1 VAKKPSP
8 NAKTNFPSDG
18 PAYVSWAGTKA
29 QEAESLQVYTNAIQ
43 EAATASQGS
52 RTRDFSDL
60 TTRLSGKPGLRNSDY
75 DHFRPEQQVPEKPK
89 DIIAFARASYRRIGL
104 IRNAI
109 DLMGD
114 FACQG
119 VRLVHP
125 NKRVEKFYNDWFSRV
140 QGKETSERLC
150 NLLFREANV
159 PIRMRTAKVNK
170 QKRLEMQ
177 RSVASP
183 DMNADIKISD
193 FSKGELPWQYSFLD
207 PLTLE
212 LVGGPL
218 AVLSDSRQYMIK
230 LPRNLVNL
238 IRKARNSTDPLERD
252 LLNQLSPEIL
262 QAAESNQS
270 VLLPPEKTFVY
281 FYKKD
286 DWQEWADP
294 MTYACFND
302 LILYERLKLADKTAL
317 DGAISKIRIFKLG
330 SLDHK
335 LAPTPAA
342 ASTLQSILGS
352 NVGGGTT
359 DIVWGPDIE
368 LLETGT
374 DIQRFLGEEKYR
386 PTLMAIY
393 ACLGIPPTLTGTF
406 GATGTTNNFIS
417 LKTLTERLSYVR
429 NTVLQFWNHQL
440 KLVQHAMGFRFPA
453 QVEFDFMYL
462 DDPAAMTNLLLSM
475 ADRNIVSDEFVQRH
489 IKAKPEIEQR
499 RVMSENKSRDTK
511 KIEKVSPYHAVDK
524 QHSLEKIALQT
535 GIVSPSQVG
544 VELKDKNGDESAL
557 EMRRPHKQDSPSESE
572 PPNND
577 DTELDDDNRGG
588 GEPGRPK
595 NSRDVGPR
603 KTKEFK
609 PKNKAAVELWA
620 KGAQDKL
627 SEILNPGLLKQ
638 FNKKNMRSLT
648 LQEFNQAEQIKF
660 SVLYYCDYLQPI
672 NHSTISQALSQK
684 LPNGVLEECESWIN
698 NAADDMDRKLS
709 IDEIRNIRAAF
720 YAEQYTS
727 EGKYAYR
734 DVRTGQIYY
743 YSRIGVYKKNGR
755 VLVLVHNP

>member
-1 VAKKPSP
+1 MPFRK
-8 NAKTNFPSDG
+8 
-18 PAYVSWAGTKA
+18 
-29 QEAESLQVYTNAIQ
+29 QQLLRHR
-43 EAATASQGS
+43 S
-52 RTRDFSDL
+52 RNRDFSDL
-60 TTRLSGKPGLRNSDY
+60 TTSLSGKPGLRSTDY
-75 DHFRPEQQVPEKPK
+75 DYFRPDQKVPEDAK
-89 DIIAFARASYRRIGL
+89 DIIAFARSAYRRIGL

-119 VRLVHP
+119 IRLVHQ
-125 NKRVEKFYNDWFSRV
+125 NKRIEKFYNEWFARIK
-140 QGKETSERLC
+140 GKETSERLC

-159 PIRMRTAKVNK
+159 PIRMRTAKINK

-193 FSKGELPWQYSFLD
+193 FTKGELPWQYSFLD
-207 PLTLE
+207 PLTIE
-212 LVGGPL
+212 LIGGPIAAL
-218 AVLSDSRQYMIK
+218 TGNRKYMIK
-230 LPRNLVNL
+230 LPRHITNL
-238 IRKARNSTDPLERD
+238 IRKLKDSDNPLERE
-252 LLNQLSPEIL
+252 LLNHVSPEIL
-262 QAAESNQS
+262 QAAENNQG

-330 SLDHK
+330 SLEHK

-429 NTVLQFWNHQL
+429 NIVLDFWNHQL
-440 KLVQHAMGFRFPA
+440 KIVQSAMGFRFPA

-462 DDPAAMTNLLLSM
+462 DDPAAMTNLLLAM

-499 RVMSENKSRDTK
+499 RVLSENKGRDTK
-511 KIEKVSPYHAVDK
+511 KMEKVSPYHSVDK

-535 GIVSPSQVG
+535 GIASPSQVG

-557 EMRRPHKQDSPSESE
+557 EMRRPKETSQ
-572 PPNND
+572 PNNPQVP
-577 DTELDDDNRGG
+577 ENPNV

-595 NSRDVGPR
+595 NSRDIEKR

-609 PKNKAAVELWA
+609 PKNKATIELWA
-620 KGAQDKL
+620 KDAQAKVSDF
-627 SEILNPGLLKQ
+627 LNPGILKQ
-638 FNKKNMRSLT
+638 FKKKNMRSLT

-660 SVLYYCDYLQPI
+660 SVLYNLDYLQAVDNMSI
-672 NHSTISQALSQK
+672 YTGLNKK
-684 LPNGVLEECESWIN
+684 LPNGVLKECEEWIS
-698 NAADDMDRKLS
+698 NATIDMNRKLS
-709 IDEIRNIRAAF
+709 IEEIRNIRASF
-720 YAEQYTS
+720 YAEQYVA
-727 EGKYAYR
+727 EGKFAYK
-734 DVRTGQIYY
+734 DLKTGEIYY
-743 YSRIGVYKKNGR
+743 YSRRGIYRKNGR
-755 VLVLVHNP
+755 MLIFVSKS

>member
-1 VAKKPSP
+1 MAKKPSP
-8 NAKTNFPSDG
+8 NAKVNFPSDG
-18 PAYVSWAGTKA
+18 PAYVSWAGSR
-29 QEAESLQVYTNAIQ
+29 AEQDKSLQIYTNAIQ
-43 EAATASQGS
+43 EAATASQSS

-60 TTRLSGKPGLRNSDY
+60 TTRLSGKPGLRTSDY
-75 DHFRPEQQVPEKPK
+75 DYFRPDQAVPEKPK

-125 NKRVEKFYNDWFSRV
+125 NKRVEKFYNEWFSRV
-140 QGKETSERLC
+140 KGKETSERLC

-159 PIRMRTAKVNK
+159 PISMRTAKVNK

-193 FSKGELPWQYSFLD
+193 FSKGELPWQYSFID
-207 PLTLE
+207 PLTIE
-212 LVGGPL
+212 LVGGPV
-218 AVLSDSRQYMIK
+218 AVLADKRQYMIK
-230 LPRNLVNL
+230 LPRHLLNL
-238 IRKARNSTDPLERD
+238 IRKLRSSDNHLERK
-252 LLNQLSPEIL
+252 LLHQIPPEIL
-262 QAAESNQS
+262 KAAESNQG

-330 SLDHK
+330 SLEHK

-342 ASTLQSILGS
+342 ASTLQSILGA

-429 NTVLQFWNHQL
+429 NIVLNFWNHQL
-440 KLVQHAMGFRFPA
+440 KLVQQAMGFRFPA

-462 DDPAAMTNLLLSM
+462 DDPAAMTNLLLAM
-475 ADRNIVSDEFVQRH
+475 ADRNIISDEFVQRH
-489 IKAKPEIEQR
+489 IKAKPDIEQR
-499 RVMSENKSRDTK
+499 RVMSEKQSRNTK
-511 KIEKVSPYHAVDK
+511 KIEKVSPYHSVDK
-524 QHSLEKIALQT
+524 EHSLEKIALQT
-535 GIVSPSQVG
+535 GVVSPTQVG

-557 EMRRPHKQDSPSESE
+557 EMRRPKDQPQPKSPSV
-572 PPNND
+572 PKGPNV
-577 DTELDDDNRGG
+577 

-595 NSRDVGPR
+595 NSRDIEKR

-609 PKNKAAVELWA
+609 PKNKASVELWA
-620 KGAQDKL
+620 KGAQDKVAD
-627 SEILNPGLLKQ
+627 ILNPGILKQ

-648 LQEFNQAEQIKF
+648 SQEFNQAEQIKF
-660 SVLYYCDYLQPI
+660 SVLYHCDYLQPI
-672 NHSTISQALSQK
+672 DHTTIEQALNKK
-684 LPNGVLEECESWIN
+684 LPNGVLEECESWII
-698 NAADDMDRKLS
+698 NAAHDMDRKLS

-720 YAEQYTS
+720 YAEHYTT

-734 DVRTGQIYY
+734 DVRTGEIYY

-755 VLVLVHNP
+755 VLVLVRNP

>member
-1 VAKKPSP
+1 MAKKPSP
-8 NAKTNFPSDG
+8 NAKVSFPSDG
-18 PAYVSWAGTKA
+18 PAYVSWAGSKADQTK
-29 QEAESLQVYTNAIQ
+29 SLEVYTSAIQ
-43 EAATASQGS
+43 EAATAGQGS
-52 RTRDFSDL
+52 RTRSFSDL
-60 TTRLSGKPGLRNSDY
+60 TTNLSGRPGLRESDY
-75 DHFRPEQQVPEKPK
+75 DSFRPDQKVPESHK
-89 DIIAFARASYRRIGL
+89 DIIAFARKAYRRIGL

-119 VRLVHP
+119 IRLVHQ
-125 NKRVEKFYNDWFSRV
+125 NKRVEKFYNEWFARV
-140 QGKETSERLC
+140 KGKETSERLC

-159 PIRMRTAKVNK
+159 PIRMRTAKINK

-183 DMNADIKISD
+183 DMNADIKVSN
-193 FSKGELPWQYSFLD
+193 FSKGELPWQYSFID
-207 PLTLE
+207 PLTVE
-212 LVGGPL
+212 VVGGS
-218 AVLSDSRQYMIK
+218 LSSLTGNRRYIVK
-230 LPRNLVNL
+230 LPRHIANM
-238 IRKARNSTDPLERD
+238 IRKFRNSDNPLERD
-252 LLNQLSPEIL
+252 ILNQIPPEIL
-262 QAAESNQS
+262 QAAENNQG

-359 DIVWGPDIE
+359 DIVWGPDFE
-368 LLETGT
+368 LIETGT
-374 DIQRFLGEEKYR
+374 DVQRFLGEEKYR

-406 GATGTTNNFIS
+406 GAAGTTNNFIS

-429 NTVLQFWNHQL
+429 NNVLDFWSHQV
-440 KLVQHAMGFRFPA
+440 KIVQSTMGFRFPA

-462 DDPAAMTNLLLSM
+462 DDPASMTNLLLAM

-499 RVMSENKSRDTK
+499 RVMSEKQSRNTK
-511 KIEKVSPYHAVDK
+511 KMEKVSPYHSIDK
-524 QHSLEKIALQT
+524 EHSLEKIALQT
-535 GIVSPSQVG
+535 GVASPSQVG
-544 VELKDKNGDESAL
+544 VELKEKNGDESAL
-557 EMRRPHKQDSPSESE
+557 EMRRPKDAGPGNNNKPPEDSNVEQ
-572 PPNND
+572 
-577 DTELDDDNRGG
+577 
-588 GEPGRPK
+588 PGRPK
-595 NSRDVGPR
+595 NSRDVEKR

-609 PKNKAAVELWA
+609 PKNKASIGLWA
-620 KGAQDKL
+620 KDAQVKIA
-627 SEILNPGLLKQ
+627 EIINPGILKQ

-648 LQEFNQAEQIKF
+648 AKEFNQAEQIKF
-660 SVLYYCDYLQPI
+660 SVLYNLNYLEPI
-672 NHSTISQALSQK
+672 NEEVIYSGLNQK
-684 LPNGVLEECESWIN
+684 LPNGVLEKCEEWIT
-698 NAADDMDRKLS
+698 NAALDINRKLS
-709 IDEIRNIRAAF
+709 IEEIRNIRTTF
-720 YAEQYTS
+720 YAEHYVAK
-727 EGKYAYR
+727 GKFAYK
-734 DVRTGQIYY
+734 DPVTGEIYY
-743 YSRIGVYKKNGR
+743 YSRRGVYRKNGR
-755 VLVLVHNP
+755 VLILVNKP

>member
-1 VAKKPSP
+1 MAKKPSP
-8 NAKTNFPSDG
+8 NAKVNFPPDG
-18 PAYVSWAGTKA
+18 PAYVSWAGNKA
-29 QEAESLQVYTNAIQ
+29 QQAAGLKIYTSAIQ
-43 EAATASQGS
+43 ESATASTSS
-52 RTRDFSDL
+52 RTRNFSDL
-60 TTRLSGKPGLRNSDY
+60 TTSLSGRPGLRESDY
-75 DHFRPEQQVPEKPK
+75 DYFRPDQAVPETHK
-89 DIIAFARASYRRIGL
+89 DIIAFARKAYRRIGL

-119 VRLVHP
+119 IRLVHQ
-125 NKRVEKFYNDWFSRV
+125 NKRIEKFYNEWFTRV
-140 QGKETSERLC
+140 RGKETSERLC

-159 PIRMRTAKVNK
+159 PIRMRTAKINK

-183 DMNADIKISD
+183 DMNADIKVSD
-193 FSKGELPWQYSFLD
+193 FSKGEIPWRYSFID
-207 PLTLE
+207 PLTVE
-212 LVGGPL
+212 VVGGS
-218 AVLSDSRQYMIK
+218 LSSLTSERKYIIK
-230 LPRNLVNL
+230 LPRHIANM
-238 IRKARNSTDPLERD
+238 IRKFRNSDNPLEKD
-252 LLNQLSPEIL
+252 VLNQIPPEIL
-262 QAAESNQS
+262 KAAENNQG

-368 LLETGT
+368 LIETGT
-374 DIQRFLGEEKYR
+374 DVQRFLGEEKYR

-406 GATGTTNNFIS
+406 GASGTTNNFIS

-429 NTVLQFWNHQL
+429 NIVLEFWTHQL
-440 KLVQHAMGFRFPA
+440 KIVQTTMGFRFPA
-453 QVEFDFMYL
+453 QLEFDFMYL
-462 DDPAAMTNLLLSM
+462 DDPAAMTNLLLAM

-499 RVMSENKSRDTK
+499 RVLSEKQSRNTK
-511 KIEKVSPYHAVDK
+511 KMEKVSPYHSIDK
-524 QHSLEKIALQT
+524 EHSLEKIALQT
-535 GIVSPSQVG
+535 GVASPSQVG
-544 VELKDKNGDESAL
+544 IELKEKNGDESAL
-557 EMRRPHKQDSPSESE
+557 EMRRPKDTGPGNNHEPLEDSNVEQ
-572 PPNND
+572 
-577 DTELDDDNRGG
+577 
-588 GEPGRPK
+588 PGRPK
-595 NSRDVGPR
+595 NSRDIEKR

-609 PKNKAAVELWA
+609 PKNKASIGLWA
-620 KGAQDKL
+620 KDAQVKIA
-627 SEILNPGLLKQ
+627 EIINPGILKQ

-648 LQEFNQAEQIKF
+648 AQEFNQAEQIKF
-660 SVLYYCDYLQPI
+660 SVLYNLNYLEPI
-672 NHSTISQALSQK
+672 NEEAIYSGLNQK
-684 LPNGVLEECESWIN
+684 LPNGVLEKCEGWII
-698 NAADDMDRKLS
+698 NAALDIDRKLS
-709 IDEIRNIRAAF
+709 IEEIRNIRTTF
-720 YAEQYTS
+720 YTEHYVAK
-727 EGKYAYR
+727 GKFAYK
-734 DVRTGQIYY
+734 DPVTGEIYY
-743 YSRIGVYKKNGR
+743 YSRKGVYKKNGR
-755 VLVLVHNP
+755 VLIFVNNP

>member
-1 VAKKPSP
+1 MAKKPSP
-8 NAKTNFPSDG
+8 NAKMNFPSDG
-18 PAYVSWAGTKA
+18 PAYVSWAGNKEQQTQNLK
-29 QEAESLQVYTNAIQ
+29 VYTQAIQ
-43 EAATASQGS
+43 EAATASQGA
-52 RTRDFSDL
+52 RTRNFSDL
-60 TTRLSGKPGLRNSDY
+60 TTHLSGKPGLRNSDY
-75 DHFRPEQQVPEKPK
+75 DAFRPDQQVPEKPK

-119 VRLVHP
+119 VRLVHQ
-125 NKRVEKFYNDWFSRV
+125 NKRVEKFYNEWFSRV
-140 QGKETSERLC
+140 RGKETSERLC

-207 PLTLE
+207 PLTIE
-212 LVGGPL
+212 LIGGPV
-218 AVLSDSRQYMIK
+218 AVLADQRQYMVK
-230 LPRNLVNL
+230 LPRNLTNL
-238 IRKARNSTDPLERD
+238 IRKYRNSNNPLERE

-262 QAAESNQS
+262 QAAESNQG

-330 SLDHK
+330 SLEHK

-368 LLETGT
+368 LLETGS

-406 GATGTTNNFIS
+406 GASGTTNNFIS

-429 NTVLQFWNHQL
+429 NTVLEFWNHQL
-440 KLVQHAMGFRFPA
+440 KLVQNAMGFRFPA

-462 DDPAAMTNLLLSM
+462 DDPAAMTNLLLAM

-489 IKAKPEIEQR
+489 IKAKPDIEQR
-499 RVMSENKSRDTK
+499 RVMSENKSRDNK

-535 GIVSPSQVG
+535 GVVAPSQVG
-544 VELKDKNGDESAL
+544 VELKDKDGDESAL
-557 EMRRPHKQDSPSESE
+557 EMRRPQQKETGPEDP
-572 PPNND
+572 
-577 DTELDDDNRGG
+577 TETTPEVPDDNNHN

-595 NSRDVGPR
+595 NSRDVETR
-603 KTKEFK
+603 KTKQFK
-609 PKNKAAVELWA
+609 PKNKASIELWA
-620 KGAQDKL
+620 KDAQAKV
-627 SEILNPGLLKQ
+627 SEILNPGILKQ

-648 LQEFNQAEQIKF
+648 LPEFNQAEQIKF
-660 SVLYYCDYLQPI
+660 AVLYHCDYLQ
-672 NHSTISQALSQK
+672 TIDHTTIEQALNQK
-684 LPNGVLEECESWIN
+684 LSNGVLEECESWIA
-698 NAADDMDRKLS
+698 NAAHDMDRKLS
-709 IDEIRNIRAAF
+709 IEEIRNIRVTF
-720 YAEQYTS
+720 YAEHYTA
-727 EGKYAYR
+727 EGKYAYK
-734 DVRTGQIYY
+734 DVRTGEIYY

-755 VLVLVHNP
+755 VLVLVHKP

>member
-1 VAKKPSP
+1 MAKKQSP
-8 NAKTNFPSDG
+8 NAKVNFPADG
-18 PAYVSWAGTKA
+18 PAYVSWDGTKA
-29 QEAESLQVYTNAIQ
+29 ERDESLEIYTSAIQ
-43 EAATASQGS
+43 ESASASQSS

-60 TTRLSGKPGLRNSDY
+60 TTSLSGKPGLRNSDY
-75 DHFRPEQQVPEKPK
+75 DYFRPDQKVPEDPK
-89 DIIAFARASYRRIGL
+89 DIIAFARAAYRRIGL

-119 VRLVHP
+119 VRLVHQ
-125 NKRVEKFYNDWFSRV
+125 NKRLEKFYNEWFSRV
-140 QGKETSERLC
+140 KGKETSERLC

-159 PIRMRTAKVNK
+159 PIRMRTAKINK

-183 DMNADIKISD
+183 DMNADIKVSD

-207 PLTLE
+207 PLTIE
-212 LVGGPL
+212 LVGGPVASL
-218 AVLSDSRQYMIK
+218 ATGERKYMIK
-230 LPRNLVNL
+230 LPRHISNL
-238 IRKARNSTDPLERD
+238 IRKLRNSNNPLESD

-262 QAAESNQS
+262 QAVDSNQG
-270 VLLPPEKTFVY
+270 VLLPPDKTFVY

-330 SLDHK
+330 SLEHK

-342 ASTLQSILGS
+342 ASTLQSILGA

-374 DIQRFLGEEKYR
+374 DVQRFLGEEKYR

-429 NTVLQFWNHQL
+429 NIVLNFWNHQL
-440 KLVQHAMGFRFPA
+440 KIVQKSMGFRFPA

-462 DDPAAMTNLLLSM
+462 DDPAAMTNLLLAM
-475 ADRNIVSDEFVQRH
+475 ADRNIISDEFVQRH
-489 IKAKPEIEQR
+489 IKAKPDIEQR
-499 RVMSENKSRDTK
+499 RVMSEAKGRNTK
-511 KIEKVSPYHAVDK
+511 KMEKVSPYHSVDK
-524 QHSLEKIALQT
+524 GHSLDKIALQT
-535 GIVSPSQVG
+535 GVVSPTQVG
-544 VELKDKNGDESAL
+544 VELQDKNGDESAL
-557 EMRRPHKQDSPSESE
+557 EMRRPKEKVSEDSVPVNDPVPSEE
-572 PPNND
+572 PKN
-577 DTELDDDNRGG
+577 

-595 NSRDVGPR
+595 NSRDIEKR

-609 PKNKAAVELWA
+609 PKNKAAIELWA
-620 KGAQDKL
+620 KEAQNKISD
-627 SEILNPGLLKQ
+627 ILNVGILKQ

-648 LQEFNQAEQIKF
+648 AQEFNQAEQIKF
-660 SVLYYCDYLQPI
+660 SVLYNLDYLQQVDH
-672 NHSTISQALSQK
+672 NTIQAGLNEK
-684 LPNGVLEECESWIN
+684 LPDGVLEICEEWIA
-698 NAADDMDRKLS
+698 NATVDIDRKLS
-709 IDEIRNIRAAF
+709 IEEIRNVRISF
-720 YAEQYTS
+720 YAENYNA
-727 EGKYAYR
+727 EGKFAYK
-734 DVRTGQIYY
+734 DLMTGEIYY
-743 YSRIGVYKKNGR
+743 YSRRGVYRKNGR
-755 VLVLVHNP
+755 ILVFVNKL